1 MLYTKDGYPEV
12 NEIVVCTVRKIYGNS
27 TFVYLTEYEKEG
39 VLTISEIAAGR
50 IRNLRDHV
58 VEDKT
63 IICKILRVDKKQKR
77 IDLSLRRV
85 PLPVMKNKLEE
96 IKKEEY
102 AERMYND
109 LAKEFNTTKDDLFER
124 TYEPIFEEYTNVS
137 EALYD
142 VMLNNEKI
150 KMFKKLSK
158 EEQTAFLKI
167 INDRIKPES
176 VTFKKHF
183 KLSSTNPEGCE
194 LIKSVIKN
202 ILEKHIN
209 YDEFKVT
216 YTAAGDFDITIT
228 HDDMKSADMLFTK
241 FKKELESESKKNNLI
256 LKI

>member
-77 IDLSLRRV
+77 IDVSLRRV
-85 PLPVMKNKLEE
+85 PLPVMKKKLEE
-96 IKKEEY
+96 IKSEEY

-109 LAKEFNTTKDDLFER
+109 LAKEFDTTKDDLFER
-124 TYEPIFEEYTNVS
+124 TYEPIFEEYENVS

-150 KMFKKLSK
+150 SMFKKLSK

-176 VTFKKHF
+176 VIFKKQF
-183 KLSSTNPEGCE
+183 RLSSIDKEGCE
-194 LIKSVIKN
+194 LIKSVLKN
-202 ILEKHIN
+202 PW
-209 YDEFKVT
+209 
-216 YTAAGDFDITIT
+216 
-228 HDDMKSADMLFTK
+228 
-241 FKKELESESKKNNLI
+241 KEN
-256 LKI
+256 